1 MSNFFIIL
9 FYPILIYVVN
19 FFSSKNNLIPNFSG
33 DSHQKFFKKDN
44 IQLIGGILLMPIFFL
59 LTIDYSIVLSVILI
73 LIFLLGLTSDIGY
86 FSSAKLRLLIQSIII
101 LYFLVSTETTLT
113 SVRIDKFDLLLD
125 NYWFSLFFT
134 LMCIVILTNGINFID
149 GLNGLVLSYV
159 LSIIFIIS
167 YLELFKYSFLSYTDT
182 MTIIIAL
189 FYLCIFN
196 YFNKLYIGDS
206 GSYLI
211 GFFIGFILLQIYEN
225 NLNFSPYFIALLLW
239 YPVFEILFSIIR
251 KIKINKSPLKP
262 DNRHLHHLLFLFFKK
277 KFRGKIIMTNNLT
290 SLLIFSY
297 NLVIFFIASHDIYSS
312 NLHIFLFALN
322 VFIYLILYSKLNHLK
337 KS

>member
-113 SVRIDKFDLLLD
+113 SVRIDKFYLLL
-125 NYWFSLFFT
+125 
-134 LMCIVILTNGINFID
+134 
-149 GLNGLVLSYV
+149 
-159 LSIIFIIS
+159 
-167 YLELFKYSFLSYTDT
+167 YT
-182 MTIIIAL
+182 AL
-189 FYLCIFN
+189 
-196 YFNKLYIGDS
+196 
-206 GSYLI
+206 
-211 GFFIGFILLQIYEN
+211 
-225 NLNFSPYFIALLLW
+225 
-239 YPVFEILFSIIR
+239 
-251 KIKINKSPLKP
+251 
-262 DNRHLHHLLFLFFKK
+262 
-277 KFRGKIIMTNNLT
+277 
-290 SLLIFSY
+290 
-297 NLVIFFIASHDIYSS
+297 
-312 NLHIFLFALN
+312 
-322 VFIYLILYSKLNHLK
+322 
-337 KS
+337 